1 MKLPADDAIIDRDKL
16 REYVLAHEHPDGWSK
31 ARYLGGL
38 GYVRDNWQRLEA
50 DLRRQILTLE
60 AESLDESSWGVKYEI
75 LGLLTGPNGRTGGI
89 RSIWIVRRGE
99 TQPRLVTLI
108 PWSEP

>member
-1 MKLPADDAIIDRDKL
+1 MRLPADAIIDGGKL
-16 REYVLAHEHPDGWSK
+16 REYLLAPKHPDGWSK
-31 ARYLGGL
+31 ARYLEGL
-38 GYVRDNWQRLEA
+38 GYVRAEWPHLEA
-50 DLRRQILTLE
+50 ELRRQILTLE
-60 AESLDESSWGVKYEI
+60 AEALEESPWGAKYEI

-89 RSIWIVRRGE
+89 RSIGIVRRGE